1 MRAHGGIGLGGIVIV
16 GALLYYTGAGSWL
29 WKGVS
34 GLEKGCYTMLSDI
47 GTTIGTPVCVG
58 IGRGIDALENVGD
71 SIQERI
77 DRARGRVASDVPDV
91 NDFGQAMHAR
101 IAEFTSSSDTLSH
114 MMESGPRMQIGS
126 NLRERFQKGIDSF
139 AIGQDYLNKGSAS
152 EAVPWL
158 NQGAAQPEGY
168 GMLSQLSLG
177 NLYSTGSGD
186 VPADPSQ
193 AKQRYQQAKDSIN
206 QLMASDTPQAH
217 QMLQS
222 LPESP
227 EVMRQKLDDAMAQL
241 GKSMRSK

>member
-1 MRAHGGIGLGGIVIV
+1 MRGGIGLGGIVVV

-34 GLEKGCYTMLSDI
+34 GLDNGCYTMLSDI
-47 GTTIGTPVCVG
+47 GTTIGTPICAG
-58 IGRGIDALENVGD
+58 IGRGIDALENLGD
-71 SIQERI
+71 SIEERI
-77 DRARGRVASDVPDV
+77 DRARGKVASNVPDV
-91 NDFGQAMHAR
+91 NGLGQAIHAR
-101 IAEFTSSSDTLSH
+101 IAEFTSSSETLSH
-114 MMESGPRMQIGS
+114 MTENGPSMQIGS

-139 AIGQDYLNKGSAS
+139 AIGQDYLDKGSTSDAL
-152 EAVPWL
+152 PWL
-158 NQGAAQPEGY
+158 KQGAAQPEGY

-193 AKQRYQQAKDSIN
+193 AKQRYQQAKDSLD
-206 QLMASDTPQAH
+206 QLMASDAPQAK

-227 EVMRQKLDDAMAQL
+227 EVMRQKLDEALENL
-241 GKSMRSK
+241 GKSVHAR